1 MLLARRVMAEAA
13 QTLRAREAMSIGD
26 AEAAIAALKNAEQAG
41 ADPLEVAF
49 GLAQAYYDAGQPKA
63 AVEQLARLPEEER
76 REPEVA
82 SLYGGALFET
92 GHYEEAR
99 YLAIAAARYRQEFV
113 PAYYRGLCDV
123 ALGHAKAATE
133 WFVMTAERLNPHV
146 AEKRLAEMMRV
157 WEATR
162 TAVAQ

>member
-1 MLLARRVMAEAA
+1 M
-13 QTLRAREAMSIGD
+13 
-26 AEAAIAALKNAEQAG
+26 
-41 ADPLEVAF
+41 AF

-63 AVEQLARLPEEER
+63 AVEQFARLPEEER

-99 YLAIAAARYRQEFV
+99 EYLTIAAARYRQEFV

-123 ALGHAKAATE
+123 ALGHTRAATE
-133 WFVMTAERLNPHV
+133 WFVETASRLNPHV
-146 AEKRLAEMMRV
+146 AEKRLEEMLRV
-157 WEATR
+157 SALGTRHSGTATAASR
-162 TAVAQ
+162 KPGGESDSSA